1 MNVDP
6 ENLNFG
12 PSSFPEP
19 SDSESFSLFSLQRQH
34 VSQSNF
40 LLDSHAGVA
49 NTSISFESDSYLT
62 EQPFREEP
70 GHPPI
75 MEAQSS
81 DVSFD

>member
-1 MNVDP
+1 M
-6 ENLNFG
+6 
-12 PSSFPEP
+12 
-19 SDSESFSLFSLQRQH
+19 
-34 VSQSNF
+34 SQSNF
-40 LLDSHAGVA
+40 LLDSHAGVT